1 MDMMPNRQGDRP
13 LRLNEAA
20 HGAWCALGDAAVAI
34 GVDTVCDKAHRG
46 NGANQG
52 GLKVESDPA
61 ACIAARP
68 RVV

>member
-1 MDMMPNRQGDRP
+1 MVMMRNRHGDRP
-13 LRLNEAA
+13 LRLNESA
-20 HGAWCALGDAAVAI
+20 HGAWRGLGDAVGEI

-46 NGANQG
+46 NGANQD
-52 GLKVESDPA
+52 GLKVETDPV